1 MTFKEQVVVKILLM
15 IARHF
20 CADEA
25 LQKEISSLQT
35 HISLYGKAA

>member
-20 CADEA
+20 CADEV
-25 LQKEISSLQT
+25 LQKEIQNLQT
-35 HISLYGKAA
+35 HITVYGKAA